1 MLVLLPWSWNVAVGA
16 LFTALKREKLRLSED
31 PDVTHV
37 WLDNKGTFYSAAQGT
52 GPFFRFSGRGSAG
65 SLFPSLP
72 AGLSH
77 VLCAQGCVVSL
88 VPDGR
93 GADVRRG
100 PCGVGGCPAVPAD
113 DRQLAAV
120 QPPQAVAL
128 WDPLHE
134 PHQGGKPLRNGPAP
148 LISFLPTPIFFWFNS
163 IWFLPFLVVF
173 FSSRQSSLI
182 LLCIRSLK
190 GKTAFLFESRFPWFI
205 IWNKNIWKGEITTF

>member
-52 GPFFRFSGRGSAG
+52 GPFFPFSGRGSAG

-93 GADVRRG
+93 GADVWRG

-134 PHQGGKPLRNGPAP
+134 PHQGGKPLRKGPAP
-148 LISFLPTPIFFWFNS
+148 
-163 IWFLPFLVVF
+163 WFLFSQLPFSFDLTLFGFCLFWLFF

-205 IWNKNIWKGEITTF
+205 TWNNIWKGEITTF